1 MIHKNSSIY
10 PRGLVLWLVLLA
22 ILEIIL
28 RSFVCRSVRMLPM
41 PIPLRDIVFLTVVR
55 CTL

>member
-28 RSFVCRSVRMLPM
+28 RSFVCKSVRMLPM